1 LGIPAGRA
9 EALLVELEPEPE
21 PADPVVPVV
30 LEPALLLLSAVA
42 DPVLL
47 AWFLSRTM
55 LLLTS
60 QHWLDA
66 APLEPGFDVPAP
78 CACAKPTTAR
88 SAVAEAAAMQIFFM
102 AVSFLFDRQNTGD
115 IQCWPIDRVPWRRN
129 LFVNVPTALVR
140 FITGVSHNA
149 LPRESRTRFPPEG
162 TNSTITRRKPRVIF
176 YGEESANR
184 R

>member
-1 LGIPAGRA
+1 M
-9 EALLVELEPEPE
+9 LVELEPEPE

-129 LFVNVPTALVR
+129 LFVNVPTALGR
-140 FITGVSHNA
+140 LLPAFRIMPCIARAEPSSRRRGLIQPSHDENPA
-149 LPRESRTRFPPEG
+149 LF
-162 TNSTITRRKPRVIF
+162 F
-176 YGEESANR
+176 YGQASAIR
-184 R
+184 C